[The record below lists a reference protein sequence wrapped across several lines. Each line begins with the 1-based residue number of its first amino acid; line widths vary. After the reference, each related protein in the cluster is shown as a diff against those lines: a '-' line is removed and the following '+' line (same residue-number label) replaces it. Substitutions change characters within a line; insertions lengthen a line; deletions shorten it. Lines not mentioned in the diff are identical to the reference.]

1 LWPKYGVKYRVE
13 YGGLGYAAVSPGNP
27 TPGGLREKNR
37 LMRRFLDNKTLTG
50 PIGWAYNPATERGA
64 ALALGQGELSCLVKL
79 LIMMSERTTGNR
91 RLPFVVE

>member
-1 LWPKYGVKYRVE
+1 
-13 YGGLGYAAVSPGNP
+13 
-27 TPGGLREKNR
+27 
-37 LMRRFLDNKTLTG
+37 MRRFLDNKALTG
-50 PIGWAYNPATERGA
+50 PIGWAYNAATERGA